1 MNVWILRRLRTET
14 RAWWAHVALRQ
25 RGEIEE
31 AASRERRQVRSD
43 LDIIRKTIASSG
55 AYVSTGVGGTTIHYA
70 RGCTLSSYGRLEH
83 MAVAQVLV
91 EIGLPLIDTRPV
103 SNKWRLIDLPLVAIG
118 HDPDPDPW
126 TSLSYA
132 PLCVYAARAAA
143 LGARTENI
151 VLSDVSAPQGWT
163 VAHA

>member
-1 MNVWILRRLRTET
+1 M
-14 RAWWAHVALRQ
+14 
-25 RGEIEE
+25 
-31 AASRERRQVRSD
+31 
-43 LDIIRKTIASSG
+43 
-55 AYVSTGVGGTTIHYA
+55 GGTTIHYA
-70 RGCTLSSYGRLEH
+70 RGCTLSSYSRLEH

-132 PLCVYAARAAA
+132 PLCIYAAHAKT
-143 LGARTENI
+143 LGARIENI
-151 VLSDVSAPQGWT
+151 VPADLSAPQGW
-163 VAHA
+163 AIANA